1 MRSGKWVPASVAVRH
16 KEKANCVPKKEMGE
30 KSRQPLGRRFLGKRG
45 KQTKK
50 RLVVKKF
57 TTRRWDK
64 LDDKG
69 KIRESGRRKSLKDGE
84 STCW

>member
-1 MRSGKWVPASVAVRH
+1 M
-16 KEKANCVPKKEMGE
+16 
-30 KSRQPLGRRFLGKRG
+30 GRRFLGKRG

-50 RLVVKKF
+50 SLVVKKF

-69 KIRESGRRKSLKDGE
+69 EIRESGRRKPLNDGE

>member
-1 MRSGKWVPASVAVRH
+1 M
-16 KEKANCVPKKEMGE
+16 
-30 KSRQPLGRRFLGKRG
+30 GRRFLGKRG